1 MRWLAS
7 LLVLGLVAVSGGRS
21 RVEARGRHPEPQLA
35 STEGVV
41 PLVTTRRGRAVA
53 PAIVGP
59 TRAVVLPL
67 AGPIMRR
74 AAHAG
79 HVHPARGP
87 PRARNAPAI
96 IDS

>member
-1 MRWLAS
+1 MVAPELR
-7 LLVLGLVAVSGGRS
+7 LGAFAL
-21 RVEARGRHPEPQLA
+21 P
-35 STEGVV
+35 
-41 PLVTTRRGRAVA
+41 AVA